1 MQRESERGKRA
12 ALYARVSTEEQ
23 AQGDNIG
30 GQVDAVKARVAYKSY
45 EIVAEYLDDGVSGT
59 RAFEQRPQGRLL
71 VEGARKGLFDVIL
84 VRDVSRLGR
93 RSKVNLDFCEE
104 VVKGLGIPVDSSEM
118 VISEDNAFGLLF
130 LQVLSWAAEWE
141 LESIKERSMSGKRYR
156 AKDEGR
162 WVGGTLPLGLRYY
175 RPDKEGG
182 TKARFEIVDE
192 EAEVVR
198 LAYALYVHGDP
209 ASGRRLGISSIAQ
222 KLTAGG
228 VPTPSELRRSEKSG
242 KSPKGQIKTVWADNS
257 VNLLLMHPV
266 YIGLLPLLRGDRHLK
281 TRSGNKYSALPK
293 IPVGALRRD
302 SVASTARRYMED
314 ERGWVT
320 VEVPAIVDADS
331 WYLAQRRLAENRRH
345 PRLDYDRWLLQGR
358 IRCGECG
365 QGFKA
370 RWDHN
375 QYRRYSCRGRE
386 LGAHRD
392 GSPRCTAPRLDA
404 NWLEREIN
412 IRLAELLRNPD
423 GARKA
428 VEDYL
433 AQVDSKRGELIAGGM
448 AVTHSRLK
456 AVKEDIA
463 RLERAYTK
471 RGSISSISDREF
483 DQRMEALI
491 AEGEKVERSLGPY
504 REELRA
510 LETLSERVQ
519 AIKEALES
527 GRLLVLV
534 DKDERV
540 DISIWED
547 EDEMLDYAE
556 WFGIEAVRAAE
567 DQEIEQEIEES
578 WPVLRLRKERM
589 LVELRQRLARLPRLV
604 VRLEDKDEMLDLV
617 RSPGDTTWVG
627 SRFKGGGLGRLL
639 DLLQVRLR
647 VHEHRVEIEGALP
660 MRDIDLHTRSAIA
673 PLPLT
678 SSRSP

>member
-1 MQRESERGKRA
+1 MQGQSERGKRA

-30 GQVDAVKARVAYKSY
+30 GQVDAVKARVTYKGY

-59 RAFEQRPQGRLL
+59 RAFEQRPQGQLL
-71 VEGARKGLFDVIL
+71 VRDARKGLFDVIV

-93 RSKVNLDFCEE
+93 RSKLNLDFCEE
-104 VVKGLGIPVDSSEM
+104 VVKGLGIPVDSSEG
-118 VISEDNAFGLLF
+118 VISEDSPYGLLF
-130 LQVLSWAAEWE
+130 LQVLSWAGEWE

-162 WVGGTLPLGLRYY
+162 WIGGTLPLGLRYY
-175 RPDKEGG
+175 RPDKENG

-192 EAEVVR
+192 EARVVQ
-198 LAYALYVHGDP
+198 LVYGLYVHGDP
-209 ASGRRLGISSIAQ
+209 TSGRRLGISSIAQ
-222 KLTAGG
+222 KLTAQG

-242 KSPKGQIKTVWADNS
+242 KRPKGQIKTVWADNS

-266 YIGLLPLLRGDRHLK
+266 YIGLLPLLRGDRRLK
-281 TRSGNKYSALPK
+281 TRSGKKYSALPK
-293 IPVGALRRD
+293 IPVGALCRD

-320 VEVPAIVDADS
+320 VEVPAIVDADT
-331 WYLAQRRLAENRRH
+331 WYLAQRRLADNRRH
-345 PRLDYDRWLLQGR
+345 PRLDYDRWILQGR

-375 QYRRYSCRGRE
+375 RYRRYSCRGRE
-386 LGAHRD
+386 LGVHRD

-423 GARKA
+423 AARKA

-433 AQVDSKRGELIAGGM
+433 AQVNSKRGELVAGGM
-448 AVTHSRLK
+448 AVTHGRLE
-456 AVKEDIA
+456 AVKEKIA
-463 RLERAYTK
+463 RLEHVYIE
-471 RGSISSISDREF
+471 RGSISSISEREF
-483 DQRMEALI
+483 DRRMEALI
-491 AEGEKVERSLGPY
+491 AEGEEVKLSLGPY
-504 REELRA
+504 QEELRA

-519 AIKEALES
+519 AIREALES

-540 DISIWED
+540 DISIWKDKEA
-547 EDEMLDYAE
+547 MLDYAE
-556 WFGIEAVRAAE
+556 WFGVEAVEASLA
-567 DQEIEQEIEES
+567 QEIEQEIAEK
-578 WPVLRLRKERM
+578 WPGLRRKLRPS
-589 LVELRQRLARLPRLV
+589 VELRAEMAQRAELA
-604 VRLEDKDEMLDLV
+604 DEALV
-617 RSPGDTTWVG
+617 RSPGDTTRSPYQVG
-627 SRFKGGGLGRLL
+627 SVFKGGGLGKLV
-639 DLLQVRLR
+639 DLFQVRLR

-673 PLPLT
+673 PLPFT

>member
-1 MQRESERGKRA
+1 
-12 ALYARVSTEEQ
+12 
-23 AQGDNIG
+23 
-30 GQVDAVKARVAYKSY
+30 
-45 EIVAEYLDDGVSGT
+45 
-59 RAFEQRPQGRLL
+59 
-71 VEGARKGLFDVIL
+71 
-84 VRDVSRLGR
+84 
-93 RSKVNLDFCEE
+93 
-104 VVKGLGIPVDSSEM
+104 
-118 VISEDNAFGLLF
+118 
-130 LQVLSWAAEWE
+130 
-141 LESIKERSMSGKRYR
+141 
-156 AKDEGR
+156 
-162 WVGGTLPLGLRYY
+162 
-175 RPDKEGG
+175 
-182 TKARFEIVDE
+182 
-192 EAEVVR
+192 
-198 LAYALYVHGDP
+198 
-209 ASGRRLGISSIAQ
+209 
-222 KLTAGG
+222 
-228 VPTPSELRRSEKSG
+228 
-242 KSPKGQIKTVWADNS
+242 
-257 VNLLLMHPV
+257 
-266 YIGLLPLLRGDRHLK
+266 
-281 TRSGNKYSALPK
+281 
-293 IPVGALRRD
+293 
-302 SVASTARRYMED
+302 
-314 ERGWVT
+314 
-320 VEVPAIVDADS
+320 
-331 WYLAQRRLAENRRH
+331 
-345 PRLDYDRWLLQGR
+345 
-358 IRCGECG
+358 
-365 QGFKA
+365 
-370 RWDHN
+370 
-375 QYRRYSCRGRE
+375 

-673 PLPLT
+673 PLPFT